1 MKLKQI
7 LSKLDDYLMKNKW
20 YRWCKE
26 QTLITL
32 INKVRSLKQKL
43 SHDNLFDISLGA
55 ILALIGLMLYKNLDV
70 HKLIIIVV
78 PFIFSWFNELIDMWQ
93 GAKFRFIEVC
103 LRCLIGTALYFI
115 I

>member
-7 LSKLDDYLMKNKW
+7 LSNLDNFLMKYKV
-20 YRWCKE
+20 YRWCKKE
-26 QTLITL
+26 DVKSI

-55 ILALIGLMLYKNLDV
+55 ILALIGLTLYKNLDV
-70 HKLIIIVV
+70 HKLIIIAV
-78 PFIFSWFNELIDMWQ
+78 PFIFSWFNELINMLQ
-93 GAKFRFIEVC
+93 GARFRFIEVC

>member
-1 MKLKQI
+1 MKFNTQQEVN
-7 LSKLDDYLMKNKW
+7 DF
-20 YRWCKE
+20 
-26 QTLITL
+26 

-43 SHDNLFDISLGA
+43 SHDNLFDISFGA

-78 PFIFSWFNELIDMWQ
+78 PFLFSWFNELINMWQ
-93 GAKFRFIEVC
+93 GAKFRFVEIG
-103 LRCLIGTALYFI
+103 LRCIIATLLYFI

>member
-78 PFIFSWFNELIDMWQ
+78 PFIFSWFNELINMWQ